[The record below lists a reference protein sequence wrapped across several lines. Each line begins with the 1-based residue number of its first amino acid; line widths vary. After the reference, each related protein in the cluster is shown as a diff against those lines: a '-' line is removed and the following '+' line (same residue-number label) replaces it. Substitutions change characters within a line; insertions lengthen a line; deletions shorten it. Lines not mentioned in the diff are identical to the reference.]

1 MTAKWP
7 WALEKRA
14 QCYAAKAGK
23 SANSHFFF
31 RARRFCFFG
40 AFFWLRACEHKKQRG
55 RLAQGI
61 TLLRFEVTLPTSGNK

>member
-14 QCYAAKAGK
+14 QCYAKQEKVQTHVFSFALVA
-23 SANSHFFF
+23 SASL
-31 RARRFCFFG
+31 AL
-40 AFFWLRACEHKKQRG
+40 FFWLRACQHKKQRG
-55 RLAQGI
+55 RLAQSI